1 MPMRSSM
8 IDFSDIKNNKCAV
21 VGSSGYVGKPLT
33 KYLRENLGLRVTEIE
48 KDTET
53 KAYKK
58 AEVFFVAV
66 PTPTSNRQF
75 CADILHDVINKIP
88 KGTLVIIRSTVPA
101 WVVKSLILSH
111 PQKTFVVV
119 PEFLDADTAA
129 LNFLNPYRLV
139 VGVERPDTM
148 AGRDLAKFVLKF
160 FPGNINKEKNYL
172 MSIEEACLTKYAA
185 NAFFL
190 LKNVFFN
197 QVYELAAISGM
208 DHKKVLEAISEDPR
222 IGKTHAVVPH
232 KGGRGAGG
240 GCLVKDFEVF
250 IDFFRKIRFP
260 TKDTRIAFLEA
271 ASELNRHFLDV
282 SNKNPEVLK
291 DVFG

>member
-1 MPMRSSM
+1 M
-8 IDFSDIKNNKCAV
+8 INFSDIKENKYAV
-21 VGSSGYVGKPLT
+21 IGSGGYVGKPLT

-48 KDTET
+48 KDTDP
-53 KAYKK
+53 KMYKK
-58 AEVFFVAV
+58 GAVIFFVAV
-66 PTPTSNRQF
+66 PTPTSNRKF
-75 CADILHDVINKIP
+75 NADILHGVINKIP
-88 KGTLVIIRSTVPA
+88 DNTLVVIRSTVPA
-101 WVVKSLILSH
+101 WVVKGLILSH

-119 PEFLDADTAA
+119 PEFLDADTAT

-148 AGRDLAKFVLKF
+148 DGRDLAKFVLKF

-197 QVYELAAISGM
+197 QVYELAALSGM
-208 DHKKVLEAISEDPR
+208 DHKKVLEAITVDPR

-250 IDFFRKIRFP
+250 MDLYKRINLPDG
-260 TKDTRIAFLEA
+260 DTGQCFLKA
-271 ASELNRHFLDV
+271 ASELNRLFLFV

-291 DVFG
+291 EVFG